1 MWHVLHLIV
10 RSFEVL
16 LVLFCIL
23 SASLLFSTEEGK
35 IQSDLEKLWVKIDDK
50 EDLKR
55 HMQRGD
61 HNNLWIEEPKVT
73 AVLRAYLKDGG
84 FEYLKTSTPGLT
96 LERIVEQLGGLLPC
110 TVFQNSGVRELVEKL
125 ADDSRTPANNVYRII
140 CKSIPSDA
148 VDRQQIFKSIL
159 SRLVDAKVLR
169 QGFELQCKRCQRHD
183 WYHLSD
189 LDEDFRCKK
198 CFHTQQVP
206 NLDGKSWFY
215 VSDGLFRLEGK
226 VAGSPTTV
234 LSLLFLE
241 HFVSHNVT
249 YVPSF
254 DYADGATQGERDF
267 ALFSTDFLGGDLDV
281 VIGECKSLQEMK
293 ENQRE
298 AIMRLGERT
307 GAYLA
312 FSTLSDEFTSDDK
325 LFFERLVFAGQ
336 KPILLTRKHLEMP
349 YLEIGEYRRD
359 VHWYGRGAE
368 LLFRLTIKEVLGDEF
383 AKKHWLQT

>member
-234 LSLLFLE
+234 LSLLFLA
-241 HFVSHNVT
+241 V
-249 YVPSF
+249 
-254 DYADGATQGERDF
+254 
-267 ALFSTDFLGGDLDV
+267 
-281 VIGECKSLQEMK
+281 C
-293 ENQRE
+293 
-298 AIMRLGERT
+298 
-307 GAYLA
+307 
-312 FSTLSDEFTSDDK
+312 
-325 LFFERLVFAGQ
+325 
-336 KPILLTRKHLEMP
+336 
-349 YLEIGEYRRD
+349 
-359 VHWYGRGAE
+359 
-368 LLFRLTIKEVLGDEF
+368 
-383 AKKHWLQT
+383 